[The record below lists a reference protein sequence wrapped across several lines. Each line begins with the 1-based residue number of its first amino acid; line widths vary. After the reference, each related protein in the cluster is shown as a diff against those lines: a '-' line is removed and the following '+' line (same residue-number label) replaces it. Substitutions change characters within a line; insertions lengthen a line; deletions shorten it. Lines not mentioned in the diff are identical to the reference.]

1 VAAVPEEGGGHLG
14 GLVVAAHA
22 VGQTGVGVT
31 RHETLGQ
38 VRDLLQE
45 GADLNGTC
53 AQTKKK
59 RGRVSR
65 RWRTDELKRV
75 REREQVPRAQLRPT
89 ARGLAWET
97 LI

>member
-1 VAAVPEEGGGHLG
+1 MCGSVPEEGGGHLG

-45 GADLNGTC
+45 GTDFNGTC
-53 AQTKKK
+53 AQREKKEK
-59 RGRVSR
+59 GGVSR
-65 RWRTDELKRV
+65 RSS
-75 REREQVPRAQLRPT
+75 
-89 ARGLAWET
+89 GG
-97 LI
+97 